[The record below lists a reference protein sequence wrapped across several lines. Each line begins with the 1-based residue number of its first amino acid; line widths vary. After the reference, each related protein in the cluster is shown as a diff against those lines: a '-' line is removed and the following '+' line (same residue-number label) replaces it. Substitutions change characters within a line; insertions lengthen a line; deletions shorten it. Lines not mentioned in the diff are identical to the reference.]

1 MSDKTI
7 KGLTKVLKDLEKFGN
22 EAKIRVHGITGDNA
36 TEIALDAKKRAPK
49 NNNKLMQDIQSIE
62 LGKSD
67 FKIMANS
74 SGKTPYAAYVEF
86 GTGSKA
92 KVPTELQAVASQF
105 KGKKAGSFEQGLQ
118 AIKDWCKNKGI
129 PENAAYPIFMSILK
143 KGQEPQPYLYPAF
156 VKGRTKYLK
165 DLKKLLKDLTK
176 KYD

>member
-7 KGLTKVLKDLEKFGN
+7 KGLTNVLKDLEKFGA
-22 EAKIRVHGITGDNA
+22 EAKKEVDNITKIKSMDIVA
-36 TEIALDAKKRAPK
+36 DAKAFAPK
-49 NNNKLMQDIQSIE
+49 NNGKLAQSIVYTKVSE
-62 LGKSD
+62 ADYKV
-67 FKIMANS
+67 IVNS
-74 SGKTPYAAYVEF
+74 PYGAYVEF
-86 GTGSKA
+86 GTGSKV
-92 KVPTELQAVASQF
+92 KVPTELQGIASQF

-118 AIKDWCKNKGI
+118 AIKDWCRSKGI

-156 VKGRTKYLK
+156 VKGRTQYLK

>member
-7 KGLTKVLKDLEKFGN
+7 KGLTKVLKDLEKFGA
-22 EAKIRVHGITGDNA
+22 EAKTKVHGITGDNA
-36 TEIALDAKKRAPK
+36 TKIALDAKKRAPK

-86 GTGSKA
+86 GTGAKV

-105 KGKKAGSFEQGLQ
+105 KGKKAGT
-118 AIKDWCKNKGI
+118 
-129 PENAAYPIFMSILK
+129 LK
-143 KGQEPQPYLYPAF
+143 KVY
-156 VKGRTKYLK
+156 V
-165 DLKKLLKDLTK
+165 LLKIGVRKRNTRECCISYFYEYIKERARATTLLIPSVCK
-176 KYD
+176 R